1 MYRVYD
7 EFEGCFYTLEE
18 TEKIKKDNPTAPPE
32 RWLFVTICDEMP
44 NDVVREDMAVIQ
56 PDAPWL
62 DLHLE
67 FAYSFEELRLS
78 KRSVWQARR
87 EHAKKHGV
95 QIQRIISVAAN
106 KKTLELAFGCHIL

>member
-44 NDVVREDMAVIQ
+44 NG
-56 PDAPWL
+56 L
-62 DLHLE
+62 
-67 FAYSFEELRLS
+67 F
-78 KRSVWQARR
+78 ARR
-87 EHAKKHGV
+87 GGADS
-95 QIQRIISVAAN
+95 RMSM
-106 KKTLELAFGCHIL
+106 LC

>member
-7 EFEGCFYTLEE
+7 EFEGCFYTLKEVE
-18 TEKIKKDNPTAPPE
+18 QIKKDNPTAPPE

-56 PDAPWL
+56 PEAPWL
-62 DLHLE
+62 DLHLG
-67 FAYSFEELRLS
+67 FAYSLKELRLS
-78 KRSVWQARR
+78 KRSVWQARS

-95 QIQRIISVAAN
+95 QIRGINSVAAN
-106 KKTLELAFGCHIL
+106 KKTLELALGCQLL